1 MFRYADK
8 YAVNNTMYRTL
19 IKAYGLRFI
28 IVVTGKAGRFDFIP
42 LLLTVGAGIGLL
54 AIPTLIA
61 DFILLNLTKKR
72 KFYQKLKEFDYKVV
86 EEKVIMINRF

>member
-1 MFRYADK
+1 
-8 YAVNNTMYRTL
+8 MYRTL

-28 IVVTGKAGRFDFIP
+28 IVVTGKAGQFDFIP

-54 AIPTLIA
+54 AIPTIIA

-72 KFYQKLKEFDYKVV
+72 KFYQKLKEYDYKN
-86 EEKVIMINRF
+86 EEEQPNISMIN